1 MDNLST
7 TQKLIIIYKLQRGDC
22 IMMKKVVCLF
32 MAFLLAL
39 SLCACGGSRSS
50 STRKWSDLSP
60 IEKENARWAYEAQ
73 QAIKGK

>member
-1 MDNLST
+1 
-7 TQKLIIIYKLQRGDC
+7 
-22 IMMKKVVCLF
+22 MMKKVVCLF

-60 IEKENARWAYEAQ
+60 VEKENARWAYEAQ